1 MIIDLE
7 LLSKDTPK
15 HNLKF
20 SFETTGPYKAG
31 HINVRLMEA
40 ATQKEKSFQK
50 ESGLRRGQDYS
61 LDEVIYAVVHM
72 YDDPRNNI
80 LTLNGYDLRIRKRK

>member
-7 LLSKDTPK
+7 LLSKDTPR

-20 SFETTGPYKAG
+20 SFETTGPFKAG
-31 HINVRLMEA
+31 HINVRLMKA
-40 ATQKEKSFQK
+40 PTQQIRSFQK
-50 ESGLRRGQDYS
+50 ESGLRESLEYS
-61 LDEVIYAVVHM
+61 LDEVIYKIVHM

-80 LTLNGYDLRIRKRK
+80 LTLNGYDLRISKRE